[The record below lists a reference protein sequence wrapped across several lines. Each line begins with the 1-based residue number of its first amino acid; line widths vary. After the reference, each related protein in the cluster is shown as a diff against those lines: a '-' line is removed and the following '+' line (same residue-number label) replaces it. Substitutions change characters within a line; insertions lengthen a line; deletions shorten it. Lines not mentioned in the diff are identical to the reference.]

1 MINIPNYQIST
12 QIYESANSLVYRGI
26 RKKDNQLIILKVL
39 KEDYPTP
46 EELTRYRQEY
56 EITHDLDLAGVIKVY
71 GIEKYQNTL
80 VIILEDFGGESLK
93 NILNLPQPLFT
104 KEGSVPPFEKG
115 GLGGILLS
123 DFLPL
128 AIQIADTLGQIH
140 AQNVIHKD
148 INPANIVWNQNT
160 NQVKII
166 DFGIST
172 RLPRENPTLRNPN
185 QLEGTLAYISPEQ
198 TGRMNRALDYRTD
211 LYSLGVTFYELLTG
225 QLPFN
230 SEVLLEL
237 VHAHLA
243 KMPATPTQ
251 LNPEIPQIIS
261 DIIMKL
267 MAKNAEDRY
276 QSAFGVKADLEKCQ
290 ENLPGLD
297 GENLTGLQEL
307 KGLQFKLAQHD
318 FSGRFQIPQKLY
330 GREKEIETL
339 LQAFERVTGPSPLT
353 PLPEGEGDSHVL
365 ASIPKGGNEGGQ
377 SEMILVAGYSGVGK
391 SALVHEVHKPMTE
404 KQGYFAAGKFDQ
416 YQRNIPYL
424 AMTRAFNA
432 FCDYLLTESSE
443 QLKKWREMISNA
455 VGTNGQ
461 VLIDVIPH
469 LEMIIGHQPVVAQV
483 GPTEAQNRFNLV
495 FQNFFQAISLKEHP
509 LTLFIDDLQWAD
521 LASLNL
527 LKNLM
532 MDTDNAHFMIIGAFR
547 DNEVDK
553 THPLMLMV
561 DEILEAQVIVNTIS
575 VPNLQFQDI
584 NQLISDTLGCEI
596 VQTQPLTQLVYDKT
610 HGNAFFTT
618 EFLKSLYQEELLTFD
633 THQQQWQWEVE
644 KISALAIT
652 DNVVEL
658 MANKIDLLP
667 TDTIEVLKLAACIG
681 NQFELKTLSVIYQH
695 SLSDTLSI
703 LWKAIEESLV
713 LPLDNHYKQIEKLQ
727 IDERNSR
734 FKFQHDRIQ
743 QAAYFMIAD
752 SDKPAFHQQIGGFLL
767 LTHPKDWKDRI
778 FEIVDHL
785 NLGIELVTEQDEK
798 NEIAQ
803 FNLQAGKKAKTAMAY
818 EVALNYLDAGR
829 SLLAQDSWETDY
841 NLTLNLYVE
850 TLEAK
855 YLNTDFEQA
864 RKLAQKVLQQA
875 KTLLDKLKV
884 YEVLIQL
891 YMAKNQM
898 QVALDTAI
906 EGIEMLGISLQKEPP
921 ESLKIETYYH
931 LPEMNNPEK
940 LAAMRLLNF
949 AMSPTYTIA
958 PERFPSI
965 VFTMV
970 DLSVK
975 YGNSALA
982 AYGYANYSS
991 ILSGFLGNIDSG
1003 YQFGQLALHLLNQ
1016 FDAKEFQVKVLTA
1029 IHVVTNHWKKT
1040 ARKNLPP
1047 LLETVKNG
1055 IEMGDREYAGIAAM
1069 HCASYYFWV
1078 GESLEIVTQK
1088 QNLLHQILKS
1098 VKQKYQ
1104 LVYLKI
1110 WQQTVFNLQGL
1121 NTDPGRLIGEVF
1133 NEDESLPNLLEANY
1147 GMAIFGIYTSKLMLY
1162 YLFNDFTQAVIH
1174 AELAKDY
1181 EQANTGIMVVPIR
1194 RFYYSLA
1201 LLATYSKVSSEKR
1214 LEIIRQVDSNQ
1225 KQMKRWALHAPMNY
1239 QHKYD
1244 LVEAEKARVL
1254 GQLEAIDLYEQ
1265 AIQGARNH
1273 QYFQEEALAYELA
1286 AKFYLGRG
1294 MEKIAQTYLL
1304 EAHYRYQQWGALAK
1318 VKHLEERYPQW
1329 LVKKM
1334 TQSPTSGTFRSTTTM
1349 MASSTHRRM
1358 TTSSQLDLDS
1368 VTKASQTLVG
1378 EIVLSR
1384 LLSKMMQIVI
1394 ENAGAERG
1402 FLILPRDETWVIEAE
1417 GALDS
1422 KEVTVLQALP
1432 IENHLPEAI
1441 VSYVARTHENVVL
1454 ADARQEELYQD
1465 NPYIKKH
1472 QTQSVL
1478 CFPIVYQRK
1487 LRAILYLENN
1497 LTTGAFTEERVSI
1510 LTMLSTQI
1518 AISLENAEYA
1528 NHLEEKVKE
1537 RTTQLAKANEEIT
1550 HLAEQLKAENLR
1562 MSAELDVAKQ
1572 LQQMVLPKDAELQQ
1586 VEGLDIAGFMT
1597 PADEVGGDY
1606 YDVLQHDGQIKIG
1619 IGDVTGHGLESG
1631 VLMLMVQTAVRTL
1644 LNSGI
1649 RDTTQCLNVLNQ
1661 TIYDNVQRMGTDK
1674 NLTLSLLDYQDN
1686 QLHVTG
1692 QHEQILLVHKNA
1704 QIEQIDTFEL
1714 GFSIGVVDDIADF
1727 VSQTEIELH
1736 EGEGIVLY
1744 TDGITEARD
1753 PNKALY
1759 GLERLCEVV
1768 SINWH
1773 LSAHEIQQAVIADVR
1788 QYIGT
1793 QKVFDDITL
1802 LVLKKK

>member
-1 MINIPNYQIST
+1 MLKIPNYQIST

-26 RKKDNQLIILKVL
+26 RKKDNQPIILKVL

-104 KEGSVPPFEKG
+104 KEGGIPPFEKG

-128 AIQIADTLGQIH
+128 TIQITDTLGQIH

-172 RLPRENPTLRNPN
+172 LLPRENPTLRNPN

-290 ENLPGLD
+290 ENL
-297 GENLTGLQEL
+297 TGLQEL

-330 GREKEIETL
+330 GREKEIKIL

-353 PLPEGEGDSHVL
+353 PLPEGEGDSHVP

-424 AMTRAFNA
+424 AMTQAFNA

-495 FQNFFQAISLKEHP
+495 FQNFFRAISLKEHP

-547 DNEVDK
+547 DNEVDN
-553 THPLMLMV
+553 THPLTLMLN
-561 DEILEAQVIVNTIS
+561 DLIEAQIRINTIAL
-575 VPNLQFQDI
+575 PNLQFQDI
-584 NQLISDTLGCEI
+584 NQLISDTLGCGI

-695 SLSDTLSI
+695 SLSDTFSR
-703 LWKAIEESLV
+703 LWKAIEEGLV
-713 LPLDNHYKQIEKLQ
+713 LPLDEHYRELDKLKTEK
-727 IDERNSR
+727 RHSH
-734 FKFQHDRIQ
+734 FKFQHDRVQ
-743 QAAYFMIAD
+743 QAAYSLMAEN
-752 SDKPAFHQQIGGFLL
+752 DKLSVHWQIGHLL
-767 LTHPKDWKDRI
+767 LQQSGPEENR
-778 FEIVDHL
+778 FEIIDHL
-785 NLGIELVTEQDEK
+785 NLGISLVKTQDEK
-798 NEIAQ
+798 NKIARL
-803 FNLQAGKKAKTAMAY
+803 NLTAGKKAKAATAY
-818 EVALNYLDAGR
+818 EASVNYLNEGLKQLPTDCWQ
-829 SLLAQDSWETDY
+829 SEYDLA
-841 NLTLNLYVE
+841 LTLYVE
-850 TLEAK
+850 IIEAEFLCTHFK
-855 YLNTDFEQA
+855 QA
-864 RKLAQKVLQQA
+864 ETFAQLVLQQA
-875 KTLLDKLKV
+875 KTRLDKIKV

-906 EGIEMLGISLQKEPP
+906 EGIEMLGISLQTEPP
-921 ESLKIETYYH
+921 EQLKVEACYH
-931 LPEMNNPEK
+931 LPEMTHPEK

-1029 IHVVTNHWKKT
+1029 IHVVTNHWKQP
-1040 ARKNLPP
+1040 ARNNLAP

-1078 GESLEIVTQK
+1078 GESLELVTQK
-1088 QNLLHQILKS
+1088 QNTLYQLLKS

-1121 NTDPGRLIGEVF
+1121 NSEPCRLIGESL
-1133 NEDESLPNLLEANY
+1133 NEDEILPNLIETNY
-1147 GMAIFGIYTSKLMLY
+1147 GMAIFGMYLSKSMLGY
-1162 YLFNDFTQAVIH
+1162 FFDDFNQAVVN
-1174 AELAKDY
+1174 AELAEDY

-1201 LLATYSKVSSEKR
+1201 LLATYSNVSSEKR

-1225 KQMKRWALHAPMNY
+1225 NQMKRWALHAPMNY

-1254 GQLEAIDLYEQ
+1254 GQLEAIELYEQ
-1265 AIQGARNH
+1265 AIQGAEKN
-1273 QYFQEEALAYELA
+1273 QYIQEEALAYELA

-1334 TQSPTSGTFRSTTTM
+1334 TQSPTSGTFISTTTM
-1349 MASSTHRRM
+1349 MASSTHRSM
-1358 TTSSQLDLDS
+1358 LVSNQLDLDS

-1417 GALDS
+1417 GTLDS

-1649 RDTTQCLNVLNQ
+1649 RDTTQCLKVLNQ
-1661 TIYDNVQRMGTDK
+1661 TIYDNVQRMETDK

-1802 LVLKKK
+1802 LVLKQK